1 MIDFKWFIFLQKS
14 TGRFVLTI
22 FVDSAV
28 WDSTE
33 SEILHKFHWFSTTNE
48 IFM

>member
-33 SEILHKFHWFSTTNE
+33 SEILHKFDWFSTTNE

>member
-14 TGRFVLTI
+14 TGRFVTAI

-33 SEILHKFHWFSTTNE
+33 SEILQKFH
-48 IFM
+48 